1 MIERTRPYPDADELA
16 ALYAVPNDADRW
28 PEHQLRTD
36 ITVALGR
43 SRFPARRLII
53 DPAAGTGRAAR
64 ELADAHRRAIT
75 GDLSP
80 DARVDHPATSALE
93 LLDNVVPFAGLYS
106 GRATAVVLLG
116 EILEHVEDPAA
127 LLAAAHRVAD
137 GLILSTPLDEPAG
150 VNPEHVWRWD
160 RAGILELLAGAGWA
174 PDGYVELELETPH
187 WPPGYRCQI
196 HTAKAVR

>member
-1 MIERTRPYPDADELA
+1 MIERTRPYPAAGELA

-43 SRFPARRLII
+43 SRFPERMLII
-53 DPAAGTGRAAR
+53 DPAAGAGRAAL
-64 ELADAHRRAIT
+64 ELAAGAAAIT
-75 GDLSP
+75 GDISP
-80 DARVDHPATSALE
+80 DARVDYPATTALD
-93 LLDNVVPFAGLYS
+93 LLEHLYGLGDRLS
-106 GRATAVVLLG
+106 TVVLLG

-127 LLAAAHRVAD
+127 LLAAAHRVAN

-160 RAGILELLAGAGWA
+160 RAGILELLAGAGWE
-174 PDGYVELELETPH
+174 PDGYVELELKTPH